1 MIRYFVIFVLLKS
14 FLFGCSLCSVYT
26 PKTDV
31 TTKIIADNENIKT
44 LNVGWTFAQEFTD
57 ELLKIYDLNLDG
69 TFNKK
74 ELDMI
79 EDSLLD
85 YLKPKNYITK
95 IYYDNNKENEKPI
108 PFEVKSSKMGFK
120 TKDKTLFFEYSIDLN
135 YKIGTKKRL
144 AIKIF
149 DTEGYF
155 FVIYEDK
162 NQHFEIPYKF
172 TKSTNINEV
181 EYILDISSFSVQE
194 EVEPAKEEKF
204 EEVALE
210 EKVEEK
216 VESAEFKQVKEEN
229 FLDKFTHNIKKYLL
243 EIEKGEDKFA
253 LAFLLFASFV
263 YGILHAL
270 GPGHGKA
277 IAFSYFSS
285 AKSSYFE
292 AFIISLITAFVHI
305 IGSLLLVVISIFVLQ
320 NILNSFIED
329 SISYITGFSAV
340 IIMLLAL
347 YILYKKLTRKN
358 ANCCSCALNLG
369 TTQFTAVV
377 AKNSDLNFVKVN
389 QNIKFGLIK
398 RSKRQDLI
406 FVLMAGIVPC
416 AGTILLFV
424 YAFLLKTYFA
434 VILASISISLGM
446 ALVIF
451 ASSFL
456 GVSLHKVSSKSKNI
470 VNILEIMA
478 PIIMFIFALILLL
491 NSGNL

>member
-172 TKSTNINEV
+172 TKTTNINEV

-358 ANCCSCALNLG
+358 ANCCSCALDLK

-389 QNIKFGLIK
+389 QNIKFGPIK
-398 RSKRQDLI
+398 RSKREDLI

-434 VILASISISLGM
+434 VILASISISFGM

>member
-135 YKIGTKKRL
+135 YKIGAKKRL

-172 TKSTNINEV
+172 TKTTNINEV
-181 EYILDISSFSVQE
+181 EYILDISSFPVQE

-358 ANCCSCALNLG
+358 ANCCSCALDLK

-389 QNIKFGLIK
+389 QNIKFGPIK
-398 RSKRQDLI
+398 RSKREDLI

-434 VILASISISLGM
+434 VILASISISFGM